1 MNRSVF
7 FLSVFCLLNLALGI
21 QARDTVAGYALPED
35 SISLTGVKIFSVLDD
50 SIPDK
55 CKILLDSIEKIANKV
70 PPQVI
75 LPIAI
80 QACEECKELYGAESW
95 EYWNALTNLGGIK
108 ASIGYP
114 GEAHNAN
121 LEAKKIYC
129 INEWDKD
136 NYDYARFAN
145 VLGSTFFQIGN
156 FQRGI
161 EIMEENHARLLN
173 MNADT
178 SITFMNNCTMLGGFY
193 SAVGNYEKAFSL
205 YSRSEHFFKAKN
217 DTLNFFFAG
226 LLGITGLSYI
236 NYGDAGMAEF
246 YLNRSLLILEHLG
259 LKDHPMFLQAK
270 AYLAANYGVL
280 SVNQRGI
287 DLLKNDVENIR
298 HKQNLTLAEL
308 ITIGTYS
315 NLLLLS
321 GQFKAADTLYL
332 LVLSHAEKLMGK
344 DSQPYLA
351 TLGNLSGSY
360 LQQNRTEETVE
371 HCIKAID
378 GLKSKNAYILPY
390 YKVLLAAYKKL
401 DKTEEA
407 KRLVTDVF
415 SLLESDQS
423 FNLYS
428 PDFQRFLSHSF
439 GTLTNPSDT
448 SLLRRC
454 AELFFSSFTHFVNHN
469 FPILTEKE
477 KLQFLESQGVQ
488 TGAMAGMFFS
498 SLKNDPQTARY
509 FYDNSLSLKGMLL
522 EDVIRSCDAIAD
534 KGAPE
539 LKQLYSEWKGNRQVL
554 VKQSLDSIYLD
565 SLRWKTDAMEIEL
578 MRLSTPL
585 RKALTAV
592 GWQDVRDR
600 LDEDEGAVEFIHF
613 RFTKDGFEFS
623 DSIIYCALVLR
634 KDYSAPKLVY
644 LFNGPELW
652 KKLHIKGGSNE
663 LNKFEIAYASGYQM
677 YNLVWKPLEPF
688 LEGAGRVYFSPSGML
703 HQVAFDGILC
713 PDNVLLSDRFD
724 LRRVGSTRDLLSSE
738 ERDAD
743 LSGQFRPGSV
753 LIVGDI
759 PYDASY
765 DSLYACRKAD
775 TPLDF
780 DPNLGKGGGG
790 KLAELAGSRRITR
803 HLDSLFQARHW
814 QTNTLAGCDASEVN
828 LKQVLKQSPS
838 PRIIHIDTHGMVEVQ
853 PPDTFIL
860 LRYQEFPQNPL
871 NFAGLAFAGYNNKFD
886 ISHSKTSTGDGE
898 IFATEFREFD
908 LSGTELVTLS
918 ACVSSIGPTPGEE
931 GMFGLQRAFRLAG
944 ARHVLATLYEVGD
957 EATAV
962 FMEYL
967 YQSLL
972 DGVDVSAAL
981 RSAQNQMK
989 KHREFRHPYYWA
1001 GFVLL

>member
-1 MNRSVF
+1 
-7 FLSVFCLLNLALGI
+7 
-21 QARDTVAGYALPED
+21 
-35 SISLTGVKIFSVLDD
+35 LDD

-55 CKILLDSIEKIANKV
+55 CKILLDSMERIGNKV
-70 PPQVI
+70 PPQLI

-80 QACEECKELYGAESW
+80 EAFEVCKELYGEESW
-95 EYWNALTNLGGIK
+95 EYWNALTNLGGVK
-108 ASIGYP
+108 TYLGQFK
-114 GEAHNAN
+114 EALNYF
-121 LEAKKIYC
+121 LEADSIHR
-129 INEWDKD
+129 WDK
-136 NYDYARFAN
+136 NNFDYARLAN
-145 VLGSTFFQIGN
+145 VLGATYVQIGN

-161 EIMEENHARLLN
+161 EVMEENHARLLN

-178 SITFMNNCTMLGGFY
+178 SITFMNNCTMLGGCY
-193 SAVGNYEKAFSL
+193 SIVGNYEKAFSL

-217 DTLNFFFAG
+217 DTLNFFFAI
-226 LLGITGLSYI
+226 LLSNKGLSYI
-236 NYGDAGMAEF
+236 FYGDAKIAEF
-246 YLNRSLLILEHLG
+246 YLKRSLLILEQIG
-259 LKDHPMFLQAK
+259 LKNHPVFLQTK
-270 AYLAANYGVL
+270 ASLAGNYGVL
-280 SVNQRGI
+280 LANKRGI
-287 DLLKNDVENIR
+287 ELLKNDVENLR
-298 HKQNLTLAEL
+298 NKQNFTLADL
-308 ITIGTYS
+308 ITLSTYS
-315 NLLLLS
+315 NFLLQS
-321 GQFKAADTLYL
+321 GQFEEADTLNL
-332 LVLSHAEKLMGK
+332 LVLSHAEKLMGEK
-344 DSQPYLA
+344 SQPYLVA
-351 TLGNLSGSY
+351 LGNLGASY
-360 LQQNRTEETVE
+360 LHQNRIEEAVELCTEAMDSLMV
-371 HCIKAID
+371 
-378 GLKSKNAYILPY
+378 KNVHILSNY
-390 YKVLLAAYKKL
+390 TVLLVAYKKL
-401 DKTEEA
+401 GKKEES
-407 KRLVTDVF
+407 KHLITDVI
-415 SLLESDQS
+415 SLLESEQGL
-423 FNLYS
+423 NLYS

-439 GTLTNPSDT
+439 GALTKPTDT

-454 AELFFSSFTHFVNHN
+454 SELFFPSFTHFIQQN
-469 FPILTEKE
+469 FPVLTEKE

-498 SLKNDPQTARY
+498 PLRNDPQTARY
-509 FYDNSLSLKGMLL
+509 FYDNALSHKGILL
-522 EDVIRSCDAIAD
+522 EDVIRSCDAIVD

-600 LDEDEGAVEFIHF
+600 LDEDEAAVEFIHF
-613 RFTKDGFEFS
+613 RFTKDGFKFS

-634 KDYSAPKLVY
+634 KEYSAPKLVY

-972 DGVDVSAAL
+972 DGENVSDAL
-981 RSAQNQMK
+981 RSAQNRMK